1 MIDQSQRFAARVFA
15 IAFLVTLADI
25 MVGYARFYGSY
36 VVWDNDVQTAV
47 NLAAHAPAVHI
58 YIGCAA
64 IYGVGL
70 LVMLAALYRVLG
82 PIGRGLALFAALCW
96 LMYAS
101 LWFVF
106 LLDLFGGLRAMTGG
120 GRLLVFEP
128 ARLQALAGLQLASG
142 WDAYYVGLTFNGI
155 GLVFFSF
162 LFFKSHYIP
171 RTLAVLGVVT
181 SLFESA
187 CGFAYLVDRSFETIV
202 SVNYYEL
209 PTMFF
214 EVVLSIWILVRG
226 LRTYGTAKLAS

>member
-25 MVGYARFYGSY
+25 MVGYGRFYGSY

-58 YIGCAA
+58 YIGCAV
-64 IYGVGL
+64 IYGMGIVA
-70 LVMLAALYRVLG
+70 MLAALYRVLG

-101 LWFVF
+101 MWFVF
-106 LLDLFGGLRAMTGG
+106 LLDLFSALRTMTGVAYQS
-120 GRLLVFEP
+120 VFEP
-128 ARLQALAGLQLASG
+128 QRLQALAGLQLASG
-142 WDAYYVGLTFNGI
+142 WDAYYVGLAFNGL
-155 GLVFFSF
+155 GLVFFSL
-162 LFFKSHYIP
+162 LFFKSRFIP
-171 RTLAVLGVVT
+171 RTLAAFGIAT
-181 SLFESA
+181 SLFESI

-202 SVNYYEL
+202 SANYYEL

-226 LRTYGTAKLAS
+226 LRTHETAKLAS

>member
-1 MIDQSQRFAARVFA
+1 MGIVA
-15 IAFLVTLADI
+15 
-25 MVGYARFYGSY
+25 
-36 VVWDNDVQTAV
+36 
-47 NLAAHAPAVHI
+47 
-58 YIGCAA
+58 
-64 IYGVGL
+64 
-70 LVMLAALYRVLG
+70 MLAALYRVLG
-82 PIGRGLALFAALCW
+82 PIGRGLALFAALRW

-106 LLDLFGGLRAMTGG
+106 LLDLFGALRTMTGG
-120 GRLLVFEP
+120 GRLQVFEP

-214 EVVLSIWILVRG
+214 GVVLSIWILVRG

>member
-1 MIDQSQRFAARVFA
+1 
-15 IAFLVTLADI
+15 
-25 MVGYARFYGSY
+25 
-36 VVWDNDVQTAV
+36 
-47 NLAAHAPAVHI
+47 
-58 YIGCAA
+58 
-64 IYGVGL
+64 
-70 LVMLAALYRVLG
+70 
-82 PIGRGLALFAALCW
+82 
-96 LMYAS
+96 
-101 LWFVF
+101 
-106 LLDLFGGLRAMTGG
+106 LLDLFGALRTMTGG
-120 GRLLVFEP
+120 GRLQVFEP

-187 CGFAYLVDRSFETIV
+187 CGFAYLVNRSFETIV

-214 EVVLSIWILVRG
+214 GVVLSIWILVRG